1 MTEKKINKPK
11 ASLLP
16 RISVTR
22 PVTVTMCLIALLV
35 LGAMAY
41 SRIPVKMFP
50 SGFSRPFLY
59 VRINYPN
66 STPRESEQQIA
77 VLLEESLKMVKG
89 VDEVRTYSGTSG
101 VRAPINFREGVDMD
115 LAYNLL
121 SDQLER
127 IKPQLPEEAQD
138 QVSIWK
144 FNPDNFSTMWVSV
157 AVPPGLDDPYGY
169 LETHVL
175 RPLERVDG
183 VGNVDVY
190 GADPKEVTVEVDQ
203 GKLNARG
210 VGMAELVD
218 ALQSDN
224 FSLAGGYVRE
234 GGKKFYVRS
243 LARYTDLSEIRNLTI
258 PTSGGDV
265 PLKDVADVV
274 YGPPPDRRIE
284 RIEGVNAMSIGV
296 FAESGANIVGVS
308 GRVEKALDE
317 ISSNPLNTGISY
329 QVLRDQG
336 EEIENQ
342 VNNLQSTALWG
353 GLFAAMILFF
363 YLRTF
368 RMTAI
373 ITLSIPLC
381 LMMTMVVM
389 YFIGWSLNVITMM
402 GLMVG
407 VGLVVDNAIVILEN
421 IYRFRANG
429 SNPREA
435 SILGASEVGLAITM
449 ATLTTVV
456 VFLPLMVMSGG
467 TATFFMT
474 RIGLPVVVAL
484 LGSLFVALIF
494 IPLAAERFGGSK
506 LKADPKSIQ
515 WTREVYRRMLR
526 WVLAHRR
533 DAVLVILAVLMT
545 MSYPMGKTKR
555 SGGGGDRDL
564 DIWMDMPKDFTLEDT
579 MEIVK
584 EVEGFMNSRR
594 EQYGIRILRSRVYKD
609 EGRVEL
615 YLNEDPNMAWWYFAY
630 QNISAAFGHKVSGR
644 MTMDEV
650 AKDLDQ
656 NIPRFVGIRTRI
668 QGIRNTDGGGSNPR
682 VSVRLRGE
690 DIEVLAKLSEEAERR
705 IRSIPSVVSVDTDLE
720 RGEDEVR
727 VRVDRDRAQRYGV
740 SPRVVG
746 RTISFALQGVSLPR
760 YQTEERE
767 VQTRLFL
774 QESDRQT
781 LQQLQNFSLTSLG
794 GESVPVA
801 ELATVEYAQ
810 GSGTIRR
817 QDGVTS
823 LTVTAFTTKQ
833 DRKGIYAEIDRAM
846 DGFELP
852 RGYTWDKG
860 ESYGDLEE
868 EDNTMFFAGLMAITC
883 VFLLMGVLFESFI
896 LPFSVLLSI
905 PFALWGVYWTMF
917 LTSTPMNIMAM
928 IGIIV
933 LIGVVVNNAIVLV
946 DMVNRL
952 RADGLTR
959 EQAIVEAG
967 INRFRPIM
975 MTTFTTVFGLLP
987 MALGNSNMFGM
998 PYYPMGRAMMGGLVS
1013 STLLTLLVV
1022 PLFYTFF
1029 DDFRMALTRVTRGAF
1044 TSRKPAEH
1052 TYEAVADD

>member
-1 MTEKKINKPK
+1 MNNKNKQK

-16 RISVTR
+16 RFSVTR
-22 PVTVTMCLIALLV
+22 PVTVTMCLVALLV

-41 SRIPVKMFP
+41 ARIPVKMFP

-77 VLLEESLKMVKG
+77 RPLEEALKMVKG
-89 VDEVRTYSGTSG
+89 VEQVRTYSSSSG
-101 VRAPINFREGVDMD
+101 VRAPVNFREGVNMEV
-115 LAYNLL
+115 AYNLL

-127 IKPQLPEEAQD
+127 LKPQLPEESQD
-138 QVSIWK
+138 NVMIWK

-157 AVPPGLDDPYGY
+157 AVPSGLADPYGY
-169 LETHVL
+169 LESHVL

-183 VGNVDVY
+183 VASVDVY

-203 GKLNARG
+203 ERLSARG
-210 VGMAELVD
+210 VGMADLVE

-224 FSLAGGYVRE
+224 FALAGGFVRE
-234 GGKKFYVRS
+234 GGKKFFVRS
-243 LARYTDLSEIRNLTI
+243 LARYNDLDQIRNLTV

-265 PLKDVADVV
+265 PLKEIADVV
-274 YGPPPDRRIE
+274 YGSPPDRRIE
-284 RIEGVNAMSIGV
+284 RIEGVNAMSIGI

-308 GRVEKALDE
+308 KRVSEALDE
-317 ISSNPLNTGISY
+317 IAADPFNAGVSY

-381 LMMTMVVM
+381 IMMTVVVM

-421 IYRFRANG
+421 IYRFRAMG
-429 SNPREA
+429 ANPREA
-435 SILGASEVGLAITM
+435 SIQGASEVGLAITM

-456 VFLPLMVMSGG
+456 VFMPLMLMSGG

-506 LKADPKSIQ
+506 LKTDPKSIQ
-515 WTREVYRRMLR
+515 WTRNLYQRVLR
-526 WVLAHRR
+526 WVLVRRR

-545 MSYPMGKTKR
+545 ISYPMGKTKR

-564 DIWMDMPKDFTLEDT
+564 DIWMEMPKDFTLENSMD
-579 MEIVK
+579 IVK
-584 EVEGFMNSRR
+584 EVEAFMQEKR
-594 EQYGIRILRSRVYKD
+594 EYYGIRILRSRVYKD

-615 YLNEDPNMAWWYFAY
+615 YLHEDPNMAWWYFAY
-630 QNISAAFGHKVSGR
+630 QNFASLVGYNVSGR
-644 MTMDEV
+644 MSMDEV
-650 AKDLDQ
+650 AEDLNK
-656 NIPRFVGIRTRI
+656 NIPRFVGVDTQI
-668 QGIRNTDGGGSNPR
+668 QGIRNNDSGGSNPR
-682 VSVRLRGE
+682 VSVRVKG
-690 DIEVLAKLSEEAERR
+690 DDVEVLAKLSTEVERR
-705 IRSIPSVVSVDTDLE
+705 IRSIESVVSVDTDLE

-727 VRVDRDRAQRYGV
+727 VRVDRERAQRYGV
-740 SPRVVG
+740 SPQVVG
-746 RTISFALQGVSLPR
+746 RTIAFALQGVSLPR
-760 YQTEERE
+760 FQTEERE
-767 VQTRLFL
+767 VTTRLFL
-774 QESDRQT
+774 RESDRQT
-781 LQQLQNFSLTSLG
+781 LQQLQNFSLASVD
-794 GESVPVA
+794 GESVPLA
-801 ELATVEYAQ
+801 ELAKVEYAQ

-817 QDGVTS
+817 EDGVTS
-823 LTVTAFTTKQ
+823 LTVTAFTTKE
-833 DRKGIYAEIDRAM
+833 DRKGIYAEIDRVM
-846 DGFELP
+846 DGLEFP

-860 ESYGDLEE
+860 ESYRDLQE
-868 EDNTMFFAGLMAITC
+868 EDDTMLFAGILAITC

-905 PFALWGVYWTMF
+905 PFALWGVYWTLF
-917 LTSTPMNIMAM
+917 LTNTPMNVMAM

-952 RADGLTR
+952 RADGMDR
-959 EQAIVEAG
+959 EEAILEAG
-967 INRFRPIM
+967 VNRFRPIM

-998 PYYPMGRAMMGGLVS
+998 PYYPMGRAMMGGLIA
-1013 STLLTLLVV
+1013 STMLTLLVV

-1029 DDFRMALTRVTRGAF
+1029 DDLRLALMRLTSGAF
-1044 TSRKPAEH
+1044 RKPVENN
-1052 TYEAVADD
+1052 TYDAVADD

>member
-1 MTEKKINKPK
+1 MMQKDRS
-11 ASLLP
+11 SLLP

-22 PVTVTMCLIALLV
+22 PVTVTMCLVALLV

-41 SRIPVKMFP
+41 SLIPVKMFP
-50 SGFSRPFLY
+50 SGFTRPFLY

-77 VLLEESLKMVKG
+77 QPLEEALKMVKG
-89 VDEVRTYSGTSG
+89 VEQVRTYSSSSG
-101 VRAPINFREGVDMD
+101 VRAPIDFRQGVDMD
-115 LAYNLL
+115 MAYNLL

-127 IKPQLPEEAQD
+127 LKPNLPEEAQD
-138 QVSIWK
+138 QVRIWK

-157 AVPPGLDDPYGY
+157 SVPEGIKDPYQY
-169 LETHVL
+169 LESHIL

-183 VGNVDVY
+183 VANVDVY
-190 GADPKEVTVEVDQ
+190 GVEAKEVSVEVDQ
-203 GKLNARG
+203 GRLSARG
-210 VGMAELVD
+210 VSMANLVQV
-218 ALQSDN
+218 LQSDN
-224 FSLAGGYVRE
+224 FALAGGFVRE
-234 GGKKFYVRS
+234 GSKKFFVRS
-243 LARYTDLSEIRNLTI
+243 LARYTDLDQIRRLTI
-258 PTSGGDV
+258 PTPSGDV
-265 PLKDVADVV
+265 PLGDIADVV
-274 YGPPPDRRIE
+274 YGAPPDRRIE

-296 FAESGANIVGVS
+296 FAESGANIVAVS
-308 GRVEKALDE
+308 ERVSQALDE
-317 ISSNPLNTGISY
+317 ISNDPLNEGVSY

-336 EEIENQ
+336 EEIKNQ

-381 LMMTMVVM
+381 LMMTVVVM

-421 IYRFRANG
+421 IYRFRAKG
-429 SNPREA
+429 SPPREA

-474 RIGLPVVVAL
+474 RIGVPVVVAL

-506 LKADPKSIQ
+506 LKNDPKSIL
-515 WTREVYRRMLR
+515 WTRNVYRRMLG

-533 DAVLVILAVLMT
+533 DAVLVILAVLLT
-545 MSYPMGKTKR
+545 ISYPMGKTKR

-564 DIWMDMPKDFTLEDT
+564 DIWMDMPSDFTIEKST
-579 MEIVK
+579 EIVK
-584 EVEGFMNSRR
+584 EVEAFMQSRR
-594 EQYGIRILRSRVYKD
+594 EKYGIRILRSRVYKD

-630 QNISAAFGHKVSGR
+630 QNFADALGYDVSGR
-644 MTMDEV
+644 MTMDDV
-650 AKDLDQ
+650 AKDLEK
-656 NIPRFVGIRTRI
+656 NIPRFVGVRTGI
-668 QGIRNTDGGGSNPR
+668 QGIRNNDGGGSNPR
-682 VSVRLRGE
+682 VSIRIKGE
-690 DIEVLAKLSEEAERR
+690 DVEVLAKLSVEVERR
-705 IRSIPSVVSVDTDLE
+705 IRSLPSVVSVDTDLE

-727 VRVDRDRAQRYGV
+727 VRVDRERAQRLGV
-740 SPRVVG
+740 SPQVVG
-746 RTISFALQGVSLPR
+746 RTIAFALQGVSLPR
-760 YQTEERE
+760 YQTDERE

-774 QESDRQT
+774 RESDRQT
-781 LQQLQNFSLTSLG
+781 LQQLRNFSLASG
-794 GESVPVA
+794 DGESVSLADVA
-801 ELATVEYAQ
+801 EVEYAQ

-817 QDGVTS
+817 EDGVSS
-823 LTVTAFTTKQ
+823 LTVTAFTTQQ
-833 DRKGIYAEIDRAM
+833 DRKGIYAEIDQVM
-846 DGFELP
+846 DGLELP
-852 RGYTWDKG
+852 RGYFWDKG
-860 ESYGDLEE
+860 ESYSDLQE
-868 EDNTMFFAGLMAITC
+868 EDNTMFFAGIMAITC

-905 PFALWGVYWTMF
+905 PFALWGVYWTLY
-917 LTSTPMNIMAM
+917 LTDTPMNIMAM

-952 RADGLTR
+952 RADGMPRR
-959 EQAIVEAG
+959 EAIMEAG
-967 INRFRPIM
+967 ANRFRPIM

-998 PYYPMGRAMMGGLVS
+998 PYYPMGRAMMGGLIA

-1029 DDFRMALTRVTRGAF
+1029 DDLRLALMRVTKGTFA
-1044 TSRKPAEH
+1044 KPTEPV
-1052 TYEAVADD
+1052 YDAVADD

>member
-1 MTEKKINKPK
+1 MNDLSKQK

-22 PVTVTMCLIALLV
+22 PVTVTMCLVALLV

-41 SRIPVKMFP
+41 ARIPVKMFP

-77 VLLEESLKMVKG
+77 RPLEEALKMVKG
-89 VDEVRTYSGTSG
+89 VDEVRTYSSTSG
-101 VRAPINFREGVDMD
+101 VRAPVDFREGVDMD

-121 SDQLER
+121 WDQLER
-127 IKPQLPEEAQD
+127 LKPQLPEEAQD
-138 QVSIWK
+138 NIGIWK

-157 AVPPGLDDPYGY
+157 AVPKGLSDPYGY
-169 LETHVL
+169 LESHVL

-183 VGNVDVY
+183 VASVDVY

-203 GKLNARG
+203 ERLRARG
-210 VGMAELVD
+210 VGMTDLVS

-224 FSLAGGYVRE
+224 FALAGGYVRE
-234 GGKKFYVRS
+234 GGKKFFVRS
-243 LARYTDLSEIRNLTI
+243 LARYHDLDQIRNLTV

-265 PLKDVADVV
+265 PLKEIADVV

-296 FAESGANIVGVS
+296 FAESGANIVAVS
-308 GRVEKALDE
+308 KRVSEALDE
-317 ISSNPLNTGISY
+317 IAADPFNEGVSY

-381 LMMTMVVM
+381 IMMTVVVM

-421 IYRFRANG
+421 IYRFRSLG
-429 SNPREA
+429 VKPREA
-435 SILGASEVGLAITM
+435 SIYGASEVGLAITM

-456 VFLPLMVMSGG
+456 VFMPLMLMSGG

-506 LKADPKSIQ
+506 LKTDPKSIQ
-515 WTREVYRRMLR
+515 WTRNVYQRVLR
-526 WVLAHRR
+526 WVLARRR
-533 DAVLVILAVLMT
+533 DAVLVILAMLMT
-545 MSYPMGKTKR
+545 ISYPMGKTKR

-564 DIWMDMPKDFTLEDT
+564 DIWMEMPKDFNIEKS

-584 EVEGFMNSRR
+584 EVEDFMQENR
-594 EQYGIRILRSRVYKD
+594 EKYGIRILRSRVYKD

-615 YLNEDPNMAWWYFAY
+615 YLHEDPNMAWWYFAY
-630 QNISAAFGHKVSGR
+630 QNFAGVLGYKVSNR
-644 MTMDEV
+644 MSMDEV
-650 AKDLDQ
+650 AEDL
-656 NIPRFVGIRTRI
+656 NKKIPRFVGVHTGI
-668 QGIRNTDGGGSNPR
+668 QGIRNNDGGGSNPR
-682 VSVRLRGE
+682 VSVRVKG
-690 DIEVLAKLSEEAERR
+690 DDVEVLAKLSEEVERR
-705 IRSIPSVVSVDTDLE
+705 IRSIDSVVSVDTDLE

-727 VRVDRDRAQRYGV
+727 VRVDRDRAQRYGI
-740 SPRVVG
+740 SPQAVG

-767 VQTRLFL
+767 VQTRLYL
-774 QESDRQT
+774 RESDRQT
-781 LQQLQNFSLTSLG
+781 LQQLQNFSMASAD
-794 GESVPVA
+794 GESVPLA
-801 ELATVEYAQ
+801 ELARVEYAQ
-810 GSGTIRR
+810 GTGTIRR
-817 QDGVTS
+817 QDGETS
-823 LTVTAFTTKQ
+823 LRVTAFTNKQ
-833 DRKGIYAEIDRAM
+833 DRKGIYAEIDRVM
-846 DGFELP
+846 DGLELP
-852 RGYTWDKG
+852 RGYSWDKG
-860 ESYGDLEE
+860 ESYRDLQE
-868 EDNTMFFAGLMAITC
+868 EDDTMFFAGILAITC

-905 PFALWGVYWTMF
+905 PFALWGVYWTLF
-917 LTSTPMNIMAM
+917 LTNTPMNVMAM

-952 RADGLTR
+952 RAEGMER
-959 EQAIVEAG
+959 EKAILEAG
-967 INRFRPIM
+967 VNRFRPIM

-998 PYYPMGRAMMGGLVS
+998 PYYPMGRAMMGGLIA
-1013 STLLTLLVV
+1013 STMLTLLVV

-1029 DDFRMALTRVTRGAF
+1029 DDLRMALMRVTSGAF
-1044 TSRKPAEH
+1044 TKTVDNSA
-1052 TYEAVADD
+1052 YEAVADD

>member
-1 MTEKKINKPK
+1 M
-11 ASLLP
+11 
-16 RISVTR
+16 
-22 PVTVTMCLIALLV
+22 V

-41 SRIPVKMFP
+41 SRIPLKMFP
-50 SGFSRPFLY
+50 SGFTRPFLY

-77 VLLEESLKMVKG
+77 RPLEEALKMVKG
-89 VDEVRTYSGTSG
+89 VENVRTYSSTNG
-101 VRAPINFREGVDMD
+101 VRAPINFRQGVDMD
-115 LAYNLL
+115 VAYNLL

-127 IKPQLPEEAQD
+127 LKPQLPEGAQD
-138 QVSIWK
+138 GVRVYK
-144 FNPDNFSTMWVSV
+144 FNPDNFSTMWISV
-157 AVPPGLDDPYGY
+157 AVPNTVKDPYSY

-175 RPLERVDG
+175 SPLERVDG
-183 VGNVDVY
+183 VANVDVY
-190 GADPKEVTVEVDQ
+190 GAQEKEVMVEVDQ
-203 GKLNARG
+203 SKLSARG
-210 VGMAELVD
+210 VGMAELVET
-218 ALQSDN
+218 LQADN
-224 FSLAGGYVRE
+224 FALAGGFVHE
-234 GGKKFYVRS
+234 GGKKFFVRS
-243 LARYTDLSEIRNLTI
+243 LARYQDLSQLRNLMI

-265 PLKDVADVV
+265 PLKEVANVI
-274 YGPPPDRRIE
+274 YGSPPDRRIE
-284 RIEGVNAMSIGV
+284 RIEGVNAMSVGV
-296 FAESGANIVGVS
+296 FAESGANIVAVS
-308 GRVEKALDE
+308 ERVSQALDE
-317 ISSNPLNTGISY
+317 IASNPLNEGVTY

-336 EEIENQ
+336 KEIENQ

-381 LMMTMVVM
+381 LMMTVVVM

-429 SNPREA
+429 EEPRQA

-456 VFLPLMVMSGG
+456 VFMPLMLMSGG

-506 LKADPKSIQ
+506 LKSDPKSIQ
-515 WTREVYRRMLR
+515 WTRDVYLRMLR

-533 DAVLVILAVLMT
+533 DAVLIILAILMT
-545 MSYPMGKTKR
+545 IGYPMGKTKR
-555 SGGGGDRDL
+555 SGGGGDQDL
-564 DIWMDMPKDFTLEDT
+564 DIEMETPKHFTIEDTLE
-579 MEIVK
+579 MVK
-584 EVEGFMNSRR
+584 EVEAFMQGRR
-594 EQYGIRILRSRVYKD
+594 EYYGIRILRSRVYKD

-630 QNISAAFGHKVSGR
+630 QNISEAFGYKISGR
-644 MTMDEV
+644 MSMDEV
-650 AKDLDQ
+650 AADLDK
-656 NIPRFVGIRTRI
+656 NIPRFVGVRTRI
-668 QGIRNTDGGGSNPR
+668 QGIKGAGGGSNPR
-682 VSVRLRGE
+682 VSVRLKG
-690 DIEVLAKLSEEAERR
+690 DDVDVLARLSDEVERR
-705 IRSIPSVVSVDTDLE
+705 VRSLPSVVSVDTDLE
-720 RGEDEVR
+720 RGADEVR
-727 VRVDRDRAQRYGV
+727 VRVDRERAQRYGI
-740 SPRVVG
+740 SPQMVG
-746 RTISFALQGVSLPR
+746 RTIAFALQGVNLPR
-760 YQTEERE
+760 YQTDNRE
-767 VQTRLFL
+767 VQTRLYL

-781 LQQLQNFSLTSLG
+781 LQQLRNFSLTSAD
-794 GESVPVA
+794 GESVPVV

-817 QDGVTS
+817 ENGVSTLS
-823 LTVTAFTTKQ
+823 VTAFTTQQ
-833 DRKGIYAEIDRAM
+833 DKKGIYAEIDRVL
-846 DGFELP
+846 DGLELP

-860 ESYGDLEE
+860 ESYSDLQE

-905 PFALWGVYWTMF
+905 PFALWGVYWTLY
-917 LTSTPMNIMAM
+917 LTDTPMNIMAM

-946 DMVNRL
+946 DMINRL
-952 RADGLTR
+952 RADGMTR
-959 EQAIVEAG
+959 EQAISEAG

-998 PYYPMGRAMMGGLVS
+998 PYYPMGRAMMGGLIS

-1029 DDFRMALTRVTRGAF
+1029 DDLRLSLTRLTKGAF
-1044 TSRKPAEH
+1044 AQKPVEDVYVPA
-1052 TYEAVADD
+1052 ADD